1 MALKTLFEEEQ
12 KKVEKVAE
20 KVEEPVDVKVIVETL
35 RKLKEQIDIFPEFYA
50 RLQKIEANQVVLSDL
65 INEIVV
71 LLKGRVA
78 VLNELDAKESELM
91 DALFKKMAK

>member
-20 KVEEPVDVKVIVETL
+20 KVEDPLDVKVIVETL

-91 DALFKKMAK
+91 DALFKKMSK